1 MIDCPQENKN
11 ATLRP
16 RSLYL
21 FIANSIPHP
30 WPCIHVVCSY
40 SHHSCSLHALPE
52 CLRVCGA
59 VEIAGGSGTGTGSEK
74 GAGGTVTD
82 AGSSEVDTGRGAGR
96 LFGGCCFDSEACEA

>member
-1 MIDCPQENKN
+1 MTDCLQENKN

-30 WPCIHVVCSY
+30 WTCIHVVCSC
-40 SHHSCSLHALPE
+40 SCSLHALPE

-59 VEIAGGSGTGTGSEK
+59 VEIAGGSDTGTGSEN

-82 AGSSEVDTGRGAGR
+82 AGSSEVDTGRGAGP
-96 LFGGCCFDSEACEA
+96 LLGACCIDSEACEA